1 MKTVAV
7 LTDFGSPDPTYS
19 LNIICE
25 ELLGMLIR
33 AGYKPIG
40 IVEEPF
46 QPERVWKEVEL
57 RRIPTVRK
65 SNNIEFYDG
74 WEKSASAIRHA
85 LDVVLEGI
93 DVVITHDLIYQCAL
107 LWHNL
112 ACRHYA
118 SQHPSVCW
126 LNWVH
131 SASPSPVWNNDDKRL
146 EPVQVHFPNSK
157 TVFPNSYDV
166 PRVARNFRCEVDQVA
181 VVPHPTDV
189 CNYLGFQEITKK
201 LVYEKDLLSADAILV
216 YPIRLDRGK
225 QVEYVIRTGAALKK
239 IGRSVRVCAIDFH
252 STAGDKVDYRG
263 ELKILAV
270 NLGLNSDECFFT
282 SQFDPSLKVRCPREM
297 VADLMQLCN
306 VFVMPSRS
314 ETFSLITQE
323 AGLCGAF
330 LVLNRDFPAFM
341 SIFGENAEYRQ
352 FSSNINALTGEDGT
366 TDVKYDNIDDYFH
379 GIALRIAYEL
389 DHNII
394 LAQQKRIR
402 QTRNPDYVF
411 KKYVEPLFH
420 FK

>member
-1 MKTVAV
+1 VKTVAI
-7 LTDFGSPDPTYS
+7 LTDFGDPDPTYS

-25 ELLGMLIR
+25 ELLGMLVR
-33 AGYKPIG
+33 AGYKPVG

-46 QPERVWKEVEL
+46 QPQRIWKEVEL

-65 SNNIEFYDG
+65 SNHIDFYDG

-118 SQHPSVCW
+118 SLHPSVCW

-131 SASPSPVWNNDDKRL
+131 SASPSPVWNDSDKRL
-146 EPVQVHFPNSK
+146 EPVQSHFPNSK

-201 LVYEKDLLSADAILV
+201 LVYEKDLLSADVILV

-225 QVEYVIRTGAALKK
+225 QAEHVIRTAAELKK
-239 IGRSVRVCAIDFH
+239 LGRSVRVVVVSFH
-252 STAGDKVDYRG
+252 STGKLDYLDWLKQFAVDM
-263 ELKILAV
+263 K
-270 NLGLNSDECFFT
+270 LNEQEITFT
-282 SQFDPSLKVRCPREM
+282 QEFDPSLKVRSPREM
-297 VADLMQLCN
+297 VRDLFLLSP
-306 VFVMPSRS
+306 VFILPSRS
-314 ETFSLITQE
+314 ETYSLIAQE
-323 AGLCGAF
+323 AALCGNL
-330 LVLNRDFPAFM
+330 LVLNFDFTPIR
-341 SIFGENAEYRQ
+341 SIYGENATYWK
-352 FSSNINALTGEDGT
+352 FSSNIDAMTGQDGST
-366 TDVKYDNIDDYFH
+366 NVKYDPIEDYFR

-389 DHNII
+389 EHNIV
-394 LAQQKRIR
+394 LAQKIRIR
-402 QTRNPDYVF
+402 KERNPDYIF
-411 KKYVEPLFH
+411 KKFVEPLFH
-420 FK
+420 WRG